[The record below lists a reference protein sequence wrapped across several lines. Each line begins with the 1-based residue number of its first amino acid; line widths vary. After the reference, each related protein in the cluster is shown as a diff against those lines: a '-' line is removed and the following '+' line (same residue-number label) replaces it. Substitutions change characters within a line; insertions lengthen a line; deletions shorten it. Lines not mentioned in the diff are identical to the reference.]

1 MIENREEK
9 ERVIL
14 VGVCVSDGDD
24 TEVSL
29 KELAELVKTAGAET
43 VEVMIQNRES
53 VHPGT
58 YVGKGKIEEIATM
71 LALHDADGI
80 VCDDEL
86 SPAQMKNLEDTLQC
100 KVMDRTM
107 VILDIFAQHAWT
119 GEGKLQVELA
129 QLKYRATRLIGSYS
143 AMSRIGGGAAGASGG
158 IGTRGP
164 GEKKLEVDRRLIKA
178 RIAQLNREL
187 EQVKKN
193 REVARSMRERNRT
206 PVIAIVGYT
215 NAGKSTLLNTLTD
228 AGVLEE
234 NKLFATLDTTTRV
247 LKLESGEQVL
257 LTDTVGFIRK
267 LPHHLIDAFRS
278 TLEEAKYADMILHVV
293 DASNPDMDGQMHI
306 VYETLRNLGVKDKP
320 VITAFNKQD
329 LIIGQEACRDLKADK
344 VVKISAKHGNGL
356 PELLDVIA
364 DLLRESKVY
373 VEKVIS
379 YAEGNKLALIRK
391 YGELLSEEYV
401 AEGTVIKAYVPKD
414 LYGQLFGN
422 D

>member
-58 YVGKGKIEEIATM
+58 YVGKGKIEEIGMM

-86 SPAQMKNLEDTLQC
+86 SPAQMKNLEDALQC

-107 VILDIFAQHAWT
+107 VILDIFAQHART

-329 LIIGQEACRDLKADK
+329 LVTEPEACRDLKADR
-344 VVKISAKHGNGL
+344 VVKISAKQGTGL

-364 DLLRESKVY
+364 DLLRENKVY

-401 AEGTVIKAYVPKD
+401 AEGTAIKAYVPKD